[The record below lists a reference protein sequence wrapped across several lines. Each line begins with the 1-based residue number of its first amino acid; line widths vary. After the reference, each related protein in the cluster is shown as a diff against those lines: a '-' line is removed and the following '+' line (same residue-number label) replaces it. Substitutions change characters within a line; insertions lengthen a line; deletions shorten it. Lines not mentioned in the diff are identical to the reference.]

1 MGDDIVRLG
10 PELALLTGAAI
21 IVMVDVALP
30 QMHGADRSRARLMA
44 LLGVATAAV
53 SIGWS
58 LALAVGDEKGP
69 AFNDVIVID
78 DFSLFFSFLF
88 AGVAGVIVLASVDF
102 SSEAASR
109 LSTSPFCWRRLPE

>member
-10 PELALLTGAAI
+10 PELALFTGAAI

-30 QMHGADRSRARLMA
+30 QLKGADQSRARLMA
-44 LLGVATAAV
+44 LLGVVAVAV

-69 AFNDVIVID
+69 A
-78 DFSLFFSFLF
+78 
-88 AGVAGVIVLASVDF
+88 
-102 SSEAASR
+102 
-109 LSTSPFCWRRLPE
+109 